1 MTDLLAEVRTA
12 ILTRRLFE
20 RGERIVVAVS
30 GGLDSMVL
38 LQLLD
43 ELASDSGWSLIVAH
57 FNHGLR
63 GWEADRDEALVR
75 DSAWRLGWPCAVGW
89 ADSALRK
96 RQPGISIEM
105 AARQARHRFLAEVAA
120 QSGCSKVALGQHAD
134 DQIET
139 VLLRLLRG
147 AGGEGLAGIKWLGPS
162 PANPMIQLVR
172 PLLGQTRAT
181 LRQWAGHA
189 DVSWREDRTN
199 ACADMSRNWLRI
211 EIVPKLRRRV
221 GRGLAATVA
230 RTAALVGAEADLVN
244 DLARRWRGARRR
256 AAFGAL
262 HMAVQ
267 RRILVQQLIESGIE
281 PEFELV
287 EALRTEPGVSR
298 MIGPGLTVRSD
309 VRRHV
314 EVETTAG
321 VRFCGERH
329 SVRLDGDSGRVV
341 FGGMTVAWR
350 IVRRR
355 GRERVARRAHRE
367 CFDADRVGSA
377 IMLRHWQPGDRFCP
391 IGQEAAVK
399 LQDLFVN
406 AGVPR
411 AERHRRVIALTVGG
425 ELFWVEGLRMAESFR
440 IRPETRRWLEWR
452 WGREG

>member
-199 ACADMSRNWLRI
+199 ACADMSRN
-211 EIVPKLRRRV
+211 
-221 GRGLAATVA
+221 
-230 RTAALVGAEADLVN
+230 
-244 DLARRWRGARRR
+244 
-256 AAFGAL
+256 
-262 HMAVQ
+262 
-267 RRILVQQLIESGIE
+267 
-281 PEFELV
+281 
-287 EALRTEPGVSR
+287 
-298 MIGPGLTVRSD
+298 
-309 VRRHV
+309 
-314 EVETTAG
+314 
-321 VRFCGERH
+321 
-329 SVRLDGDSGRVV
+329 
-341 FGGMTVAWR
+341 
-350 IVRRR
+350 
-355 GRERVARRAHRE
+355 
-367 CFDADRVGSA
+367 
-377 IMLRHWQPGDRFCP
+377 
-391 IGQEAAVK
+391 
-399 LQDLFVN
+399 
-406 AGVPR
+406 
-411 AERHRRVIALTVGG
+411 
-425 ELFWVEGLRMAESFR
+425 
-440 IRPETRRWLEWR
+440 
-452 WGREG
+452 